1 MSIARQ
7 DKRVKN
13 ERLVSKLKDVFSKL
27 VHKSEE
33 RFNLTNETEE
43 PDSKYPVLGWLD
55 AVTKKNTKILLAA
68 RIYFNSVADQD
79 TVCKSI
85 NSQIQIKRSSRLT
98 TSSLSSQRKHY
109 FLTAKLKRDQVEKQE
124 QAAKLDEADLLDDR
138 TYHLSELNLL
148 KDRGSDRSEKLV
160 PGWVKSFLRGNSL
173 RAAVELNFCRP
184 GSATADQPV
193 QDTALSSP
201 PEYSIIVVGNSIHI
215 EMLSQY
221 TRPGIAIS
229 ISQTIICQ

>member
-1 MSIARQ
+1 MSIARH

-13 ERLVSKLKDVFSKL
+13 KRLVFKLKDVFSKL
-27 VHKSEE
+27 VQKSEE

-43 PDSKYPVLGWLD
+43 PDSKYPVLGWLEE
-55 AVTKKNTKILLAA
+55 NFLLAA
-68 RIYFNSVADQD
+68 RIYINSVADQD

-109 FLTAKLKRDQVEKQE
+109 FLMAKLKRDQVEKQE

-138 TYHLSELNLL
+138 TYHSSELNLL

-173 RAAVELNFCRP
+173 RAAVELKFCRP
-184 GSATADQPV
+184 GSATADHPV

-201 PEYSIIVVGNSIHI
+201 PEYSIIVVGKSIHI

-229 ISQTIICQ
+229 ISQTTICQ